1 MSTLPTNSGIPLRMQ
16 EPQTRVIDTFA
27 GIRAPGPSQV
37 QPAELPRW
45 QSELFQ
51 VANAMKGLS
60 GSLDSMSQTWGVM
73 AEETGQMAGDLRF
86 AEMTPEQQRE
96 AASMRWAEMEQKYPQ
111 LKGSSP
117 FMAMR
122 IRENAGKKAVAEAM
136 GKYFR
141 ENADR
146 FSDPLNN
153 DDPVAESSKQLSKI
167 IASMNASPFSAA
179 AAATEGSDMIQRF
192 NGSVQEARRKRTL
205 LQHDR
210 DFQMDVKGVLEEN
223 LAGNEL
229 YVDYGTRKDGTKKG
243 SGWQGPIAITDD
255 KGEKTGVMT
264 EMSVGVN
271 IDGKEMEIP
280 LLIPSSTPED
290 IAKLME
296 ADKNGTPVP
305 QELVDKAV
313 DFARQQMQ
321 KGQSVWAPTLADK
334 IKAKQD
340 QYYTITGDSGNLAVF
355 EATQSMARTLIASG
369 RYGDARTLIK
379 SMAEYSHNGQVTF
392 GKMYAE
398 QFAALMEEADKKERE
413 DTRGTR
419 SDDAYRVA
427 RAATEE
433 LFKIEANK
441 LESMT
446 EGELKALAK
455 ETAANAGL
463 DPSYHGEVY
472 DTLLEIRANQL
483 ARLERGKDADGDDL
497 ALMMRIRRDAS
508 KPDADHDAL
517 ENETI
522 SAYKA
527 GAIKRDTAL
536 SLLGQ
541 IESSKNVY
549 ADSASPGIREA
560 RSRLKFGTGI
570 NPADL
575 RGSAMK
581 EYDQIVSGLETQFD
595 EEIIAARA
603 EIIRELNDKNIPV
616 NAESINHHLGKRA
629 NEIANKLM
637 SEADDRVKSFRS
649 KYEPRALFKEYSTA
663 STVPQLAVDQINA
676 AIDGIGASNIGKGNP
691 DLAAALEASKFG
703 YAMDMREFITK
714 KVTELS
720 QQGLEG
726 QELYNAVDKAV
737 IEKAKERVA
746 WLTAV
751 SRMGTTSNFRRAKD
765 DFPGKEIAAQL
776 TKIGVSNRRMDQAVP
791 EETWGM
797 TQASRFG
804 NDFRDW
810 IGELSGETDEAAI
823 ADARKN
829 AKIEAAKFVQQV
841 GSPISNNIT
850 ISGQDI
856 LRGGEKD
863 ADATATYWNAKVQWD
878 GLSIAEVRLRKTNE
892 GLDIP
897 LQYWISRFTRIKEMD
912 TIGKL
917 QSAYT
922 QYTQDKTGP
931 LAEYIE
937 ALDITI
943 NPEDV
948 VDILRINLDEIGEG
962 SNP

>member
-45 QSELFQ
+45 QSELFD
-51 VANAMKGLS
+51 VAQAMSGLS
-60 GSLDSMSQTWGVM
+60 GTLNSLSNTWGGIAVD
-73 AEETGQMAGDLRF
+73 TGQKAGDIAF
-86 AEMTPEQQRE
+86 AGMTPEQQRD
-96 AASMRWAEMEQKYPQ
+96 ATAMQWADFEKKNPQ
-111 LKGSSP
+111 FKGSSP
-117 FMAMR
+117 FMSLR
-122 IRENAGKKAVAEAM
+122 IRENAGRRAVEQRL
-136 GKYFR
+136 GEVFQK
-141 ENADR
+141 NADR
-146 FSDPLNN
+146 LSDPLS
-153 DDPVAESSKQLSKI
+153 DVDPTAFASEQLNKI
-167 IASMNASPFSAA
+167 IGELKSPYAQAA
-179 AAATEGSDMIQRF
+179 AAQQGADMIERF
-192 NGSVQEARRKRTL
+192 NGAVQEAKRKRTV
-205 LQHDR
+205 LQNDR
-210 DFQMDVKGVLEEN
+210 DFQMEVKDIMEN
-223 LAGNEL
+223 RLSQEGDMTATGLAEL
-229 YVDYGTRKDGTKKG
+229 
-243 SGWQGPIAITDD
+243 
-255 KGEKTGVMT
+255 
-264 EMSVGVN
+264 
-271 IDGKEMEIP
+271 
-280 LLIPSSTPED
+280 
-290 IAKLME
+290 
-296 ADKNGTPVP
+296 
-305 QELVDKAV
+305 
-313 DFARQQMQ
+313 FQMA
-321 KGQSVWAPTLADK
+321 QSR
-334 IKAKQD
+334 
-340 QYYTITGDSGNLAVF
+340 YHTITGDSGNLAVF
-355 EATQSMARTLIASG
+355 EATQGMAETLIASG
-369 RYGDARTLIK
+369 RYSDARELVRAM
-379 SMAEYSHNGQVTF
+379 SEYSHNGQVTF

-398 QFAALMEEADKKERE
+398 QFAALMDKAENKEAE
-413 DTRGTR
+413 DVRTNR
-419 SDDAYRVA
+419 SDSAYRVA

-483 ARLERGKDADGDDL
+483 ARLERGKDAEGDDL

-560 RSRLKFGTGI
+560 RGRLKFGTGI

-575 RGSAMK
+575 RGSALAD
-581 EYDQIVSGLETQFD
+581 YDQIVSGLEMQFD

-603 EIIRELNDKNIPV
+603 EIIRELNDKKIPV

-676 AIDGIGASNIGKGNP
+676 AIEGIGASNIGKGNP

-737 IEKAKERVA
+737 IEKAKEHAA

-751 SRMGTTSNFRRAKD
+751 SRMPTTINFQRSGR
-765 DFPGKEIAAQL
+765 DFPGRDIAAQIS
-776 TKIGVSNRRMDQAVP
+776 KIGVSNRRMDQAVP

-897 LQYWISRFTRIKEMD
+897 DYYLISRFTRVKEMD
-912 TIGKL
+912 TIAKL

-937 ALDITI
+937 ALNITI